1 MIYKKFIQISFL
13 NWIEFAYQPWSKFNN
28 LFAFF
33 FVTWDMLF
41 IWHSLRDCKI
51 VERVLNEEILSEMW
65 KKVRNKKL
73 WKEEQMV
80 RVRKSFNQVNTLHQL
95 GKKKSWLEFSIFLT
109 GNGKQK
115 YYVDIY
121 CKESYPKSNADSELL
136 INHTIWCTY
145 RQLVQKLSRLQN
157 KCCTIS
163 RS

>member
-13 NWIEFAYQPWSKFNN
+13 NWIEFTYQPWSKFNN

-51 VERVLNEEILSEMW
+51 VERVLNEEILSEMGN
-65 KKVRNKKL
+65 KVRNKKL

-95 GKKKSWLEFSIFLT
+95 GKKKIMAWIFNLFDRKWKAKILCRYILQRKLPK
-109 GNGKQK
+109 KQCRLRTSYK
-115 YYVDIY
+115 SYHMVYVQTASA
-121 CKESYPKSNADSELL
+121 E
-136 INHTIWCTY
+136 TIKAT
-145 RQLVQKLSRLQN
+145 K
-157 KCCTIS
+157 
-163 RS
+163 